1 MCPDMTRLSRE
12 SFERAT
18 MEDLTVEEAV
28 NFLEREAKVRTLRE
42 KLEKYARGRDLKKLL
57 VDGLMEHHPDMNRD
71 SVDRRVRGWLKP
83 EAGHSIRKQDAL
95 EVAFILK
102 LSVEEADDFVTLV
115 SEEHLH
121 WRNPEE
127 VVYIFALQNNMTY
140 PEAAELEKRLQGI
153 LSQAGET
160 KKPEEE
166 SFTPIIRSKISRL
179 STEEELTDYLKHE
192 AGRLGKCHN
201 TAYQLFMDWMDVLEN
216 PKMDDLEEQ
225 GEVFEREHLTVRDV
239 LREYL
244 YEEHVLRAKDRVRN
258 TKKAKVSE
266 QEKFIFTKIQEGI
279 ASSWPDE
286 TTISK
291 MKSRKLDVNRKVL
304 ILLLLAIVEVPD
316 DLEENDVFDELY
328 RRVNDMLIDC
338 GYSTL
343 DPRVPFDWLIIYCMC
358 AEDLLD
364 LDDRMHRIFSEMFG

>member
-225 GEVFEREHLTVRDV
+225 REHLTVRDV

-343 DPRVPFDWLIIYCMC
+343 DPRVPFDWLVIYCMC